1 MVPSNNSTPPPEN
14 ALKYIKLQMANLFET
29 VYKFALVPLLVVL
42 AARFWLAKVTATV
55 PEPYL
60 VRKPTNEKKLHQLT
74 GAK

>member
-1 MVPSNNSTPPPEN
+1 
-14 ALKYIKLQMANLFET
+14 MAKLFET

-42 AARFWLAKVTATV
+42 AAGFWLAKVTATV

-60 VRKPTNEKKLHQLT
+60 VRKPTNEKKTHQLT